1 MFNPFVDFSNLT
13 IEELT
18 EKKIEL
24 TKKLLG
30 VQNLRVRDQIYG
42 ILNQIELLTQEKAE
56 ARLRKEYEESED
68 YNSDILYQIN
78 TAEIYFCN
86 ISADRIEA
94 LNRQLDD
101 DAYILKRVA

>member
-1 MFNPFVDFSNLT
+1 MFTFLVDFSNLT

-30 VQNLRVRDQIYG
+30 VQNLRVRDQISG

-68 YNSDILYQIN
+68 YNDSLSIG
-78 TAEIYFCN
+78 
-86 ISADRIEA
+86 
-94 LNRQLDD
+94 
-101 DAYILKRVA
+101 